1 MNAAAIAD
9 PVAHT
14 LVDEPTSEGRAKLR
28 EVLEPI
34 FMRLGLSSMGLS
46 TLLRTVRIE
55 ERPARRRLRSRLAGG
70 ETTYLL
76 LDGVVRLQCRV
87 EHRCRPLVVDLI
99 APGELISV
107 SPEPP
112 GGAARDDLGFYPH
125 GQVLLARFPEVVL
138 RGVLRGASSDCLLDL
153 ITELRRAEAHR
164 LADKSRLLVRSV
176 EDRVRVCARALA
188 ARFGVAQADGTRI
201 PVALTCADWADLVGC
216 ERANATR
223 ALLEL
228 ERVGAIKREGR
239 HVVLVRAR

>member
-9 PVAHT
+9 PTAAT
-14 LVDEPTSEGRAKLR
+14 WVDEPTSHGKAKLR
-28 EVLEPI
+28 EVLDPI
-34 FMRLGLSSMGLS
+34 FTRLGLSPMGLS
-46 TLLRTVRIE
+46 TLLRTVQIE
-55 ERPARRRLRSRLAGG
+55 ERPARRRLRSRVPGG
-70 ETTYLL
+70 ATTYLL

-87 EHRCRPLVVDLI
+87 ERRCRPLVVDLLG
-99 APGELISV
+99 PGALISV
-107 SPEPP
+107 SSESA

-125 GQVLLARFPEVVL
+125 GAVLLAHFPEVVL

-153 ITELRRAEAHR
+153 IAELRAAEARR

-176 EDRVRVCARALA
+176 EDRMRVCIRMLA
-188 ARFGVAQADGTRI
+188 ERFGGAHADGTRLPI
-201 PVALTCADWADLVGC
+201 ALTCADWADLVGC

-228 ERVGAIKREGR
+228 ERAGTIRREGR

>member
-1 MNAAAIAD
+1 MNGAIEE
-9 PVAHT
+9 T
-14 LVDEPTSEGRAKLR
+14 WVDEPHGRARLR
-28 EVLEPI
+28 DVLEPI
-34 FMRLGLSSMGLS
+34 FERLGLSPMGLS
-46 TLLRTVRIE
+46 TLLRTVQIE
-55 ERPARRRLRSRLAGG
+55 ERPARRRLRSRVPGG

-87 EHRCRPLVVDLI
+87 EHRCRPLVVDLLG
-99 APGELISV
+99 PGELMSI

-125 GQVLLARFPEVVL
+125 GSVLLARFPEVVL

-153 ITELRRAEAHR
+153 MAELRRAEARR

-176 EDRVRVCARALA
+176 EDRMRVCIRMLA
-188 ARFGVAQADGTRI
+188 TRFGVAHADGTRI
-201 PVALTCADWADLVGC
+201 PIALTCADWADLVGC

-228 ERVGAIKREGR
+228 ERLETIRREGR
-239 HVVLVRAR
+239 HVVLARAR